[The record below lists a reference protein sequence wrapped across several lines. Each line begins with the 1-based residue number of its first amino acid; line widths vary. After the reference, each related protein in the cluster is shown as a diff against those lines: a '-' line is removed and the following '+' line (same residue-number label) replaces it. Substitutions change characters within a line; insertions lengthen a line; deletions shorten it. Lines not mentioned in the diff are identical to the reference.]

1 MNESEMNENK
11 VEIREENKDLKTSP
25 NHVLRLIGVLF
36 LGICIG
42 LFMRLGTR
50 HNNTISSSTTDL
62 SRFEEVYKT
71 ISDSWVDANDDKDLN
86 LESAAIAGFLN
97 SIGDPHTTY
106 FTNEALQ
113 EFTSAVEGSFAGIGV
128 TYTMRDEGGFISAIL
143 PDTPASQAGLMVGDV
158 IVAVDDA
165 SIQGLTSTEVKK
177 LVVGPEGTNVKISVT
192 RDGSQLDFSV
202 TRKKIDS
209 SVIYDIRDNNGKKLG
224 YLDINTF
231 GDMTDQSVARA
242 LQNFKDSGVRDI
254 VIDLRDDTGGY
265 LSSVQNILSLFLP
278 KGTKLFGMQEKEGP
292 AQYYASTNDINY
304 TFDRGYILVNGE
316 TASAAEVMAGVLSEL
331 LDYQLVGSTT
341 YGKGTAQRQVMLSD
355 MSSFK
360 YTYAKW
366 LLPSGNCINGI
377 GLEPDISVDA
387 ISLSDFYTITL
398 EDGQTLAVDSVS
410 IQCAQFQQMLMT
422 LGYDTGRNDGYFSEQ
437 TKLALQQFETD
448 QGLTVD
454 GIYDSS
460 DNTEL
465 ISAVVRYFNDVNH
478 DACYQRVL
486 EELR

>member
-1 MNESEMNENK
+1 MNENEMNENK
-11 VEIREENKDLKTSP
+11 LELREENRNSKPSS

-42 LFMRLGTR
+42 FFARLGNR
-50 HNNTISSSTTDL
+50 HNKIMNYSTTDL
-62 SRFEEVYKT
+62 SRFEEVYET
-71 ISDSWVDANDDKDLN
+71 ISDSWVDASENKDLN
-86 LESAAIAGFLN
+86 LETAAIDGFLN

-106 FTNEALQ
+106 FTNEELQ
-113 EFTSAVEGSFAGIGV
+113 DFTSAVEGSFAGIGV
-128 TYTMRDEGGFISAIL
+128 TYTMRDEGGFISAVL
-143 PDTPASQAGLMVGDV
+143 PDTPASQAGLLVGDI
-158 IVAVDDA
+158 IVAVDGT
-165 SIQGLTSTEVKK
+165 STQGLTSSEVKK
-177 LVVGPEGTNVKISVT
+177 LVVGAEGTKVVITVS
-192 RDGSQLDFSV
+192 RDGGQLDYSV

-231 GDMTDQSVARA
+231 GDMTDQSVAKA
-242 LQNFKDSGVRDI
+242 LQYFKDNDVRDI
-254 VIDLRDDTGGY
+254 IIDLRDDTGGY

-292 AQYYASTNDINY
+292 AQYYASTNDTNY
-304 TFDRGYILVNGE
+304 TFDSGYILVNGE

-360 YTYAKW
+360 FTYAKW

-377 GLEPDISVDA
+377 GLEPDIVVDA

-398 EDGQTLAVDSVS
+398 EDGQTLAYDSVS
-410 IQCAQFQQMLMT
+410 VQCAQFQQMLTT
-422 LGYDTGRNDGYFSEQ
+422 LGYDTGRDDGYFSEQ
-437 TKLALQQFETD
+437 TQLVLQQFEAAE
-448 QGLTVD
+448 GLNVD